1 VLRFLSSPRLALA
14 LLGTTAGYAV
24 VGAFAS
30 GLFGDHRPFSSPLFI
45 ALIAGV
51 FLSTFACTWR
61 RSIAVWRI
69 LGGRPPASAISIAAD
84 DRRVVLDFLDGA
96 GFRLNGDRLWR
107 WRPALL
113 AGWLLHV
120 ALLVLIAG
128 VAVQLAF
135 YDRGLFEVAEGEM
148 ADLRASGI
156 VFGRQSGFLAD
167 VAPPAL
173 EVAVLEFD
181 PYRHQRGYAPDRFSS
196 LLVRDRGS
204 ERRLV
209 VDRAKGARVGGVRLY
224 QSLVTGV
231 AVVFDSTDRTR
242 RAVHLAAIDERLG
255 RADLLDGNGRPFSLE
270 VESTEPLNGPKGTGP
285 VQIRGRW
292 PDRTVDLEL
301 GDVVELVAGERATI
315 ASVVRW
321 SGFSYAVSPGMPAV
335 VIGFCLVLAASLLL
349 VFPAGLGRLEERD
362 GVVTAIVWSIRG
374 LEVLAQDWENG
385 PQAPIDHSVK
395 EGES

>member
-1 VLRFLSSPRLALA
+1 VLYRLSSPRLGLV
-14 LLGTTAGYAV
+14 LLGATAVYAV
-24 VGAFAS
+24 FGAFAPER
-30 GLFGDHRPFSSPLFI
+30 FGDQRPFSSPLFV

-61 RSIAVWRI
+61 RSVAVWRI
-69 LGGRPPASAISIAAD
+69 LRGQPPASAMTIAAD
-84 DRRVVLDFLDGA
+84 DRRVVLEFLGGA
-96 GFRLNGDRLWR
+96 GFRRDGDRLWR

-128 VAVQLAF
+128 VGVQLAF
-135 YDRGLFEVAEGEM
+135 YDRGLFQVAEGEM
-148 ADLRASGI
+148 VDLRASGV
-156 VFGRQSGFLAD
+156 VFDRQSGFLAD
-167 VAPPAL
+167 EAPPAL

-181 PYRHQRGYAPDRFSS
+181 PHRHQRGYAPDRLST
-196 LLVRDRGS
+196 LLVRDRGA

-209 VDRAKGARVGGVRLY
+209 VDRAKGVRVGGIRLY
-224 QSLVTGV
+224 QALVTGV

-242 RAVHLAAIDERLG
+242 RAVHLAATGERVG
-255 RADLLDGNGRPFSLE
+255 RADLVDGSGRPFSLE
-270 VESTEPLNGPKGTGP
+270 VESTEPLKGSKGTGP
-285 VQIRGRW
+285 VRIRGHW

-301 GDVVELVAGERATI
+301 GDVVDLAAGERATI
-315 ASVVRW
+315 TAVVRW

-349 VFPAGLGRLEERD
+349 VFPAGLGRLAERD
-362 GVVTAIVWSIRG
+362 GVVTATVWTNRG

-385 PQAPIDHSVK
+385 PQAPIDHSAK